1 MLKKILAKIQKLEL
15 QKQNKIASLT
25 KIQTEKQAEIDD
37 IDIKLKKLNSFKKD
51 YEKYYELDVFRHP
64 YLRHKCI
71 YVVFERQRRYTR
83 YSRWARDQRSRE
95 HYRQV
100 DVG

>member
-25 KIQTEKQAEIDD
+25 KIQAEKQAEIDD

-51 YEKYYELDVFRHP
+51 YEKLEKNSTEFLNN
-64 YLRHKCI
+64 L
-71 YVVFERQRRYTR
+71 
-83 YSRWARDQRSRE
+83 
-95 HYRQV
+95 
-100 DVG
+100 